1 MPALLINALLPI
13 NVLLVLVGKFSFKE
27 LEQKSIKTTL
37 DRKVGYEYV
46 GKKEDR

>member
-13 NVLLVLVGKFSFKE
+13 NVLLVLVGKFRE

-37 DRKVGYEYV
+37 DRKVGYENV
-46 GKKEDR
+46 GKQEDR